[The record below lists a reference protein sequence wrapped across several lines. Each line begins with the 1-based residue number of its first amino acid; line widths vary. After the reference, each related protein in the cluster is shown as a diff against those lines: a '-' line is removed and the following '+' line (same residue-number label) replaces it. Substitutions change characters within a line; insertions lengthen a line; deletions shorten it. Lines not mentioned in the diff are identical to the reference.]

1 MISVLPRDENSSSAC
16 ANKNQPG
23 RSRVDC
29 IKRRNR
35 SEHFQSGIR
44 RHQPLGADL
53 VELEIHPA
61 LLVDFFGVQR
71 VPSPEV
77 RMDHPSRSHGWRRP
91 KCRLR
96 RPVRRWLWPEG
107 TGEASG
113 LAGVAFLL
121 VTSLWPRKEKLLAQA
136 RRAGET
142 LSRAMPSRP
151 ARRQPCQQRQ
161 AQTPLVSPP
170 SSPTL
175 LPQGEKG
182 AKTLSGTGPS
192 PAMGEGSKDD
202 HGNRPLP
209 HDGRRR
215 QRLSRG

>member
-1 MISVLPRDENSSSAC
+1 MISVLPRDENSPSAC

-29 IKRRNR
+29 IKRRKR
-35 SEHFQSGIR
+35 SERFQSGIR

-121 VTSLWPRKEKLLAQA
+121 VTFLWPRKEKLLAQA

-142 LSRAMPSRP
+142 LSRATPSRP
-151 ARRQPCQQRQ
+151 VRCQLCCQPDTQFTHDANVRLRF
-161 AQTPLVSPP
+161 ANRTYSPDK
-170 SSPTL
+170 
-175 LPQGEKG
+175 KG
-182 AKTLSGTGPS
+182 AI
-192 PAMGEGSKDD
+192 GSFCY
-202 HGNRPLP
+202 
-209 HDGRRR
+209 
-215 QRLSRG
+215 

>member
-1 MISVLPRDENSSSAC
+1 MFEA
-16 ANKNQPG
+16 G
-23 RSRVDC
+23 
-29 IKRRNR
+29 
-35 SEHFQSGIR
+35 
-44 RHQPLGADL
+44 
-53 VELEIHPA
+53 
-61 LLVDFFGVQR
+61 FG
-71 VPSPEV
+71 
-77 RMDHPSRSHGWRRP
+77 RSHGWRRP

-96 RPVRRWLWPEG
+96 RPVRCWLWPEG

-121 VTSLWPRKEKLLAQA
+121 VTFLWPRKEKSLAQA

-151 ARRQPCQQRQ
+151 ARRQPCQDPKP
-161 AQTPLVSPP
+161 PLIPNPSPAR
-170 SSPTL
+170 
-175 LPQGEKG
+175 GEG
-182 AKTLSGTGPS
+182 SKTITGTGPS